1 VSFTILFHPAQS
13 CLLSKGILIIIKQ
26 NLRPESGPNNFLG
39 MGLQAG
45 PGEDMNDGG
54 IGAEIVRAKKG
65 VVEGEVK
72 EAEGKMGI

>member
-1 VSFTILFHPAQS
+1 
-13 CLLSKGILIIIKQ
+13 
-26 NLRPESGPNNFLG
+26 
-39 MGLQAG
+39 
-45 PGEDMNDGG
+45 MNDGG

>member
-1 VSFTILFHPAQS
+1 
-13 CLLSKGILIIIKQ
+13 
-26 NLRPESGPNNFLG
+26 